1 MAFGYATV
9 GPYARQMPWSLTDRT
24 VLITGGNTG
33 LGFATASALAETG
46 ANVVITSRNPD
57 KGRAASDRIAEHTGN
72 AVEVMQLDLASL
84 ASIRAFAA
92 AFAAQ
97 HEDLAVLINNAGGIF
112 GSRRVTEDGFEMT
125 IGTNHLGPFLLTNLL
140 TDMLEASAPS
150 RIINVASSGHGYA
163 KEGMHLDDLN
173 WEHRPYRQQT
183 VYGHSKLANIL
194 HVRELNR
201 RLSPRGITA
210 YAVHPGV
217 VRTEF
222 GSGGDSW
229 IVRIGMKIIG
239 RRLLS
244 PDEGAAT
251 AIWAATDQDIVDQAG
266 GYFAECKP
274 ARSTRHARDD
284 EQARQLWELSDQ
296 LVDAA
301 GSGSGRT
308 D

>member
-1 MAFGYATV
+1 
-9 GPYARQMPWSLTDRT
+9 MPWNLTDRT
-24 VLITGGNTG
+24 ILITGGNTG

-46 ANVVITSRNPD
+46 AQVVVTSRDPD
-57 KGRAASDRIAEHTGN
+57 KGRAAADRIADNTGN
-72 AVEVMQLDLASL
+72 QVEVMELDLASL
-84 ASIRAFAA
+84 SSVREFAA
-92 AFAAQ
+92 AFIER

-112 GSRRVTEDGFEMT
+112 GSHRVTDDGFEMT

-140 TDMLEASAPS
+140 TELLAASAPS

-163 KEGMHLDDLN
+163 KDGMYLDDLN
-173 WEHRPYRQQT
+173 WERRRYRQQA

-201 RLSPRGITA
+201 RLSPQGVTA

-244 PDEGAAT
+244 PAEGAAT
-251 AIWAATDQDIVDQAG
+251 SIWAATDPDIVDQAG
-266 GYFAECKP
+266 GYFAECEP

-284 EQARQLWELSDQ
+284 EQARRLWELSEQ

-301 GSGSGRT
+301 ESRSGPT